1 MWQTFTTTL
10 RRALPTKWE
19 LLFILFVAC
28 YNTVFSLAP
37 WRTLLFWLLVPL
49 IYCFIV
55 FVIAVLPEHADS
67 RKLAFYNRLALVVSF
82 LWTVYKN
89 GGVVNF
95 SGWRTFRLTLP
106 FLVSTTSAAIFTY
119 FFLYAYYQHIFWA
132 ELFSLVSLATY
143 PVAGTHSWTRHGT
156 LVRWGERVLVIALT
170 AFIVYAIPYTLKE
183 FVGPYAFYTQRFH
196 IWRAAWDMFVMRP
209 FSA

>member
-19 LLFILFVAC
+19 LLFVLFVAC

-49 IYCFIV
+49 VYCFIV
-55 FVIAVLPEHADS
+55 FIIAVLPERADS
-67 RKLAFYNRLALVVSF
+67 KKLAFITGLLLVISF

-106 FLVSTTSAAIFTY
+106 FLSA
-119 FFLYAYYQHIFWA
+119 LQ
-132 ELFSLVSLATY
+132 
-143 PVAGTHSWTRHGT
+143 
-156 LVRWGERVLVIALT
+156 VL
-170 AFIVYAIPYTLKE
+170 
-183 FVGPYAFYTQRFH
+183 
-196 IWRAAWDMFVMRP
+196 P
-209 FSA
+209 FSHTFSFMPTANMFFGPSCLV